1 MQPQGRARRL
11 ATDSG
16 KVVADSAAP
25 DPAGRRLPVGRRMLH
40 CRQPFRGCLSASMN
54 NEVPLVLN
62 VAIALAIAVA
72 GGFAASWLR
81 QSPILGYL
89 LAGVAIGPFTPGFV
103 GNREQIALLADVGV
117 IFLMFGLG
125 VAFSLKD
132 LARVRATATIGTSIQ
147 VTLTIVGGTLA
158 GIAMGWGA
166 VQGMVVGITL
176 AASSSMVILKTLLDR
191 GEIASSHGR
200 LLLSMAIVQDLIIV
214 VAIVVLPKMVSL
226 GNGGPMSE
234 VVVDIGLTILKATVF
249 IGVSLAV
256 GLRAVPWLMGHVTRM
271 RSSELFIVTAAVL
284 ALGAASIST
293 LLGLSPALGAF
304 VAGLLLSE
312 SEFDHRVISEVVP
325 VRDLFATLF
334 FVSVGML
341 IDISFIIANWPMVLA
356 FASGTLL
363 LKFLVTAVG
372 IVPFHLTARTAA
384 FTALGMISVG
394 ELNFVLAQIG
404 LQTQAL
410 SPQLYNLILTS
421 ALVTIVLTPS
431 AFSIAPKLGEF
442 ALHNRWL
449 HRWFDRGTGVT
460 GEGAQLE
467 AHAIVIGYGRVG
479 QSVARG
485 LRDAGISVAVI
496 DSRLSRVRDGVADG
510 LPSIY
515 GNAFSP
521 TVLAAAHVANARLA
535 VVALPDFAPTR
546 AAINQLRELN
556 PSVVIAARAEQSA
569 NEPALRAAGAHLV
582 IVPELA
588 GATALL
594 HGALDML
601 GAAR

>member
-1 MQPQGRARRL
+1 L
-11 ATDSG
+11 
-16 KVVADSAAP
+16 
-25 DPAGRRLPVGRRMLH
+25 
-40 CRQPFRGCLSASMN
+40 
-54 NEVPLVLN
+54 
-62 VAIALAIAVA
+62 
-72 GGFAASWLR
+72 
-81 QSPILGYL
+81 
-89 LAGVAIGPFTPGFV
+89 
-103 GNREQIALLADVGV
+103 
-117 IFLMFGLG
+117 
-125 VAFSLKD
+125 
-132 LARVRATATIGTSIQ
+132 
-147 VTLTIVGGTLA
+147 
-158 GIAMGWGA
+158 
-166 VQGMVVGITL
+166 
-176 AASSSMVILKTLLDR
+176 
-191 GEIASSHGR
+191 
-200 LLLSMAIVQDLIIV
+200 
-214 VAIVVLPKMVSL
+214 IVVLPKLVSMQA
-226 GNGGPMSE
+226 GGSPSE
-234 VVVDIGLTILKATVF
+234 VALDIGTTLLKATAF
-249 IGVSLAV
+249 IGISLFI
-256 GLRAVPWLMGHVTRM
+256 GLRAVPWLMGHVSRM

-284 ALGAASIST
+284 ALGAASVST

-341 IDISFIIANWPMVLA
+341 IDINFILANWPAVLA
-356 FASGTLL
+356 AAAFTLL
-363 LKFLVTAVG
+363 LKFLVTAIG
-372 IVPFHLTARTAA
+372 IVPFRLTARTAA
-384 FTALGMISVG
+384 FTSLGMIPVG

-421 ALVTIVLTPS
+421 ALATIVVTPA
-431 AFSIAPKLGEF
+431 AFGFAPKLGEF
-442 ALHNRWL
+442 MLHNRWL
-449 HRWFDRGTGVT
+449 KRWFDTGTGAS
-460 GEGAQLE
+460 GENAQLE

-510 LPSIY
+510 LPAIY

-521 TVLAAAHVANARLA
+521 TVLEAAHVANARLA
-535 VVALPDFAPTR
+535 VVALPDFAPAR
-546 AAINQLRELN
+546 AAINQLRQLN
-556 PSVVIAARAEQSA
+556 PSMVIAARAEQSV

>member
-1 MQPQGRARRL
+1 
-11 ATDSG
+11 
-16 KVVADSAAP
+16 
-25 DPAGRRLPVGRRMLH
+25 
-40 CRQPFRGCLSASMN
+40 MN
-54 NEVPLVLN
+54 HDVPLVLN
-62 VAIALAIAVA
+62 VAIALGIAVA
-72 GGFAASWLR
+72 GGFLASWLR
-81 QSPILGYL
+81 QSPIFGYL

-103 GNREQIALLADVGV
+103 GDREQIALLADVGV

-132 LARVRATATIGTSIQ
+132 LGRVRALATIGTTVQ
-147 VTLTIVGGTLA
+147 VALTITGGVLA
-158 GIAMGWGA
+158 GVVMGWGPMQGA
-166 VQGMVVGITL
+166 VFGVAL

-191 GEIASSHGR
+191 GEIAASHGR

-214 VAIVVLPKMVSL
+214 VLIVVLPKMVAIQDST
-226 GNGGPMSE
+226 PSE
-234 VVVDIGLTILKATVF
+234 VAIDVGITLLKASVF
-249 IGVSLAV
+249 IGVSLAI
-256 GLRAVPWLMGHVTRM
+256 GLRAVPWLMGHVSRM

-284 ALGAASIST
+284 ALGAASVST

-304 VAGLLLSE
+304 LGGLLLSE

-341 IDISFIIANWPMVLA
+341 IDIHFILANWPAVLGIAA
-356 FASGTLL
+356 FTVL
-363 LKFLVTAVG
+363 LKFIVTAVG

-384 FTALGMISVG
+384 FTALGMIPLG

-410 SPQLYNLILTS
+410 SPQLYNLILTA

-431 AFSIAPKLGEF
+431 AFAIAPKVGEF

-449 HRWFDRGTGVT
+449 RHWFDTGTGAG

-485 LRDAGISVAVI
+485 LREAGISVAVI
-496 DSRLSRVRDGVADG
+496 DSRLSRVRNGVADG
-510 LPSIY
+510 LPAIY

-521 TVLAAAHVANARLA
+521 TVLEAAHVANARLA
-535 VVALPDFAPTR
+535 VVALPDFAPAR
-546 AAINQLRELN
+546 AAINQLRQLN
-556 PSVVIAARAEQSA
+556 PSVVIAARAEQSVH
-569 NEPALRAAGAHLV
+569 EPALRAAGAHLV

>member
-1 MQPQGRARRL
+1 
-11 ATDSG
+11 
-16 KVVADSAAP
+16 
-25 DPAGRRLPVGRRMLH
+25 
-40 CRQPFRGCLSASMN
+40 MN
-54 NEVPLVLN
+54 HEIPLVLN
-62 VAIALAIAVA
+62 VAVALAIAVA
-72 GGFAASWLR
+72 GGFLASWLR
-81 QSPILGYL
+81 QSPIFGYL

-103 GNREQIALLADVGV
+103 GNRENIALLADVGV

-132 LARVRATATIGTSIQ
+132 LARVRAIATIGTSVQ
-147 VTLTIVGGTLA
+147 VVLTILGGTLA
-158 GIAMGWGA
+158 GLAMGWGRLDGT
-166 VQGMVVGITL
+166 VFGIAL

-214 VAIVVLPKMVSL
+214 VLIVVLPQLVSAQT
-226 GNGGPMSE
+226 GATPME
-234 VVVDIGLTILKATVF
+234 VALEVGVTILKATVF
-249 IGVSLAV
+249 IGVSLAI
-256 GLRAVPWLMGHVTRM
+256 GLRAVPFLMGHVSRM

-284 ALGAASIST
+284 ALGAASVST

-341 IDISFIIANWPMVLA
+341 IDLDFIVANWPAVLA
-356 FASGTLL
+356 VAAFTVV
-363 LKFLVTAVG
+363 LKFAATAAG
-372 IVPFHLTARTAA
+372 IVPFRLTARTAA
-384 FTALGMISVG
+384 FTALGMIPVG

-431 AFSIAPKLGEF
+431 AFAIAPRIGEF
-442 ALHNRWL
+442 MLHHRRL
-449 HRWFDRGTGVT
+449 RRWFDTGTGAG

-510 LPSIY
+510 LPAIY

-521 TVLAAAHVANARLA
+521 TVLEAAHVANARLA
-535 VVALPDFAPTR
+535 VVALPDFAPAR
-546 AAINQLRELN
+546 AAINQLRHLN
-556 PSVVIAARAEQSA
+556 PGVVIAARAEQSV

-594 HGALDML
+594 QGALAML

>member
-1 MQPQGRARRL
+1 
-11 ATDSG
+11 
-16 KVVADSAAP
+16 
-25 DPAGRRLPVGRRMLH
+25 
-40 CRQPFRGCLSASMN
+40 MN
-54 NEVPLVLN
+54 HEVPLVLN
-62 VAIALAIAVA
+62 VAIALGIAVA
-72 GGFAASWLR
+72 GGFLASWLR
-81 QSPILGYL
+81 QSPIFGYL

-103 GNREQIALLADVGV
+103 GDREQIALLADVGV

-132 LARVRATATIGTSIQ
+132 LGRVRALATIGTTVQ
-147 VTLTIVGGTLA
+147 VALTIVGGVVA
-158 GIAMGWGA
+158 GLAMGWGPM
-166 VQGMVVGITL
+166 QGTVFGIAL

-191 GEIASSHGR
+191 GEIAASHGR
-200 LLLSMAIVQDLIIV
+200 LLLSMAIVQDLIMV
-214 VAIVVLPKMVSL
+214 VLIVVLPKLVAIQGST
-226 GNGGPMSE
+226 PSA
-234 VVVDIGLTILKATVF
+234 VAVDVGITLLKASVF
-249 IGVSLAV
+249 IGVSLAI
-256 GLRAVPWLMGHVTRM
+256 GLRAVPWLMGHVSRL

-284 ALGAASIST
+284 ALGAASVST

-304 VAGLLLSE
+304 LGGLLLSE

-341 IDISFIIANWPMVLA
+341 IDIHFIVANWPAVLGIAA
-356 FASGTLL
+356 FTVL

-384 FTALGMISVG
+384 FTALGMIPLG

-410 SPQLYNLILTS
+410 SPQLYNLILTA

-431 AFSIAPKLGEF
+431 AFAIAPKFGEF

-449 HRWFDRGTGVT
+449 RRWFDTGTGAS

-485 LRDAGISVAVI
+485 LREAGISVAVI

-510 LPSIY
+510 LPAIY

-521 TVLAAAHVANARLA
+521 TVLEAAHVANARLA
-535 VVALPDFAPTR
+535 VVALPDFAPAR
-546 AAINQLRELN
+546 AAINQLRHLN
-556 PSVVIAARAEQSA
+556 PSVVIAARAEQSV

>member
-1 MQPQGRARRL
+1 
-11 ATDSG
+11 
-16 KVVADSAAP
+16 
-25 DPAGRRLPVGRRMLH
+25 
-40 CRQPFRGCLSASMN
+40 MN
-54 NEVPLVLN
+54 HEIPLVLN
-62 VAIALAIAVA
+62 VAVALAIAVA
-72 GGFAASWLR
+72 GGFLASWLR
-81 QSPILGYL
+81 QSPIFGYL

-103 GNREQIALLADVGV
+103 GDHDEIAQLADVGV

-132 LARVRATATIGTSIQ
+132 LARVRATATLGTAVQ
-147 VTLTIVGGTLA
+147 VVLTIVGGTLA
-158 GIAMGWGA
+158 GMAMGWGVLA
-166 VQGMVVGITL
+166 GTVFGIAL

-214 VAIVVLPKMVSL
+214 VLIVILPQLVSTQAESA
-226 GNGGPMSE
+226 MAMATE
-234 VVVDIGLTILKATVF
+234 VGITILKATVF

-256 GLRAVPWLMGHVTRM
+256 GLRAVPWLMGHVSRL

-284 ALGAASIST
+284 ALGAASVST

-341 IDISFIIANWPMVLA
+341 IDLSFIVANWPAVLA
-356 FASGTLL
+356 VAAFTLL
-363 LKFLVTAVG
+363 LKFLATALG
-372 IVPFHLTARTAA
+372 IVPFRLTARTAA
-384 FTALGMISVG
+384 FTALGMIPVG

-410 SPQLYNLILTS
+410 SPELYNLILTS

-431 AFSIAPKLGEF
+431 AFAVAPRLGEF
-442 ALHNRWL
+442 ILHDRWL
-449 HRWFDRGTGVT
+449 RRWFDTGTGAS

-510 LPSIY
+510 LPAIY

-521 TVLAAAHVANARLA
+521 TVLEAAHVANARLA
-535 VVALPDFAPTR
+535 VVALPDFAPAR
-546 AAINQLRELN
+546 AAINQLRQLN
-556 PSVVIAARAEQSA
+556 PGVVIAARAEQA
-569 NEPALRAAGAHLV
+569 VNEPALRAAGAHLV

>member
-1 MQPQGRARRL
+1 
-11 ATDSG
+11 
-16 KVVADSAAP
+16 
-25 DPAGRRLPVGRRMLH
+25 
-40 CRQPFRGCLSASMN
+40 MN
-54 NEVPLVLN
+54 HEIPLVLN
-62 VAIALAIAVA
+62 VAVALGIAVA
-72 GGFAASWLR
+72 GGFLASWLR
-81 QSPILGYL
+81 QSPIFGYL

-132 LARVRATATIGTSIQ
+132 LARVRAIATIGTSVQ
-147 VTLTIVGGTLA
+147 VILTILGGTLT
-158 GIAMGWGA
+158 GMVMGWGVLA
-166 VQGMVVGITL
+166 GTVFGIAL

-214 VAIVVLPKMVSL
+214 VLIVVLPQLVSMQA
-226 GNGGPMSE
+226 GATPMAVAIE
-234 VVVDIGLTILKATVF
+234 VGITILKATVF

-256 GLRAVPWLMGHVTRM
+256 GLRAVPFLMGHVSRL

-284 ALGAASIST
+284 ALGAASVST

-341 IDISFIIANWPMVLA
+341 IDLNFIVTNWPAVLA
-356 FASGTLL
+356 VAAFTVL
-363 LKFLVTAVG
+363 LKFAATAIGVL
-372 IVPFHLTARTAA
+372 PFRLTARTAA
-384 FTALGMISVG
+384 FTALGMIPVG

-421 ALVTIVLTPS
+421 ALTTIVLTPS

-442 ALHNRWL
+442 TLHNRWL
-449 HRWFDRGTGVT
+449 RRWFDTGIGAS

-485 LRDAGISVAVI
+485 LREAGISVAVI

-510 LPSIY
+510 LPAIY

-521 TVLAAAHVANARLA
+521 TVLEAAHVANARLA
-535 VVALPDFAPTR
+535 VVALPDFAPAR
-546 AAINQLRELN
+546 AAISQLRQLN
-556 PSVVIAARAEQSA
+556 PAMVIAARAEQSM

-594 HGALDML
+594 HGALAML

>member
-1 MQPQGRARRL
+1 
-11 ATDSG
+11 
-16 KVVADSAAP
+16 
-25 DPAGRRLPVGRRMLH
+25 
-40 CRQPFRGCLSASMN
+40 MN
-54 NEVPLVLN
+54 HEIPLVLN
-62 VAIALAIAVA
+62 VAVALAIAVA
-72 GGFAASWLR
+72 GGFLASWLR
-81 QSPILGYL
+81 QSPIFGYL

-103 GNREQIALLADVGV
+103 GNGEQIALLADVGV

-132 LARVRATATIGTSIQ
+132 LARVRAIATFGTTVQ
-147 VTLTIVGGTLA
+147 VILTIVGGTLA
-158 GIAMGWGA
+158 GLVMGWGTLGGT
-166 VQGMVVGITL
+166 VFGIAL

-214 VAIVVLPKMVSL
+214 VLIVVLPQLVSAQA
-226 GNGGPMSE
+226 GSPMTVASE
-234 VVVDIGLTILKATVF
+234 VGITILKATVF
-249 IGVSLAV
+249 IGVSLAI
-256 GLRAVPWLMGHVTRM
+256 GLRAVPWLMGHVSRM

-284 ALGAASIST
+284 ALGAASVSM

-341 IDISFIIANWPMVLA
+341 IDLDFIVTNWPAVLA
-356 FASGTLL
+356 AAAFALL
-363 LKFLVTAVG
+363 LKLMATAIG
-372 IVPFHLTARTAA
+372 ILPFRLTARTAA
-384 FTALGMISVG
+384 FTALGMIPVG
-394 ELNFVLAQIG
+394 ELNFVLAQVG
-404 LQTQAL
+404 LQTKAL
-410 SPQLYNLILTS
+410 SPGLYNLILTS

-431 AFSIAPKLGEF
+431 AFAIAPRLGEF
-442 ALHNRWL
+442 MLHNRWL
-449 HRWFDRGTGVT
+449 RRWFDTGTGAS

-510 LPSIY
+510 LPAIY

-521 TVLAAAHVANARLA
+521 TVLEAAHVANARLA
-535 VVALPDFAPTR
+535 VVALPDFAPAR
-546 AAINQLRELN
+546 AAINQLRQLN
-556 PSVVIAARAEQSA
+556 PSVVIAARAEQSV

-594 HGALDML
+594 NGALDML